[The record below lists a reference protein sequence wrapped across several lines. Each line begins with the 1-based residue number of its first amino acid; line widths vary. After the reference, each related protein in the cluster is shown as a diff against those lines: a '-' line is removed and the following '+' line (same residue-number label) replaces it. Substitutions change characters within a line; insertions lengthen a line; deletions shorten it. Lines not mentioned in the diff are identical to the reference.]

1 MKTLVIAA
9 IVFALSLP
17 FGIRKQTQFR
27 KERIR
32 QLAERIGISNLFD
45 QSKATAFN
53 QVVRRLTYIV
63 ADIHGRADR
72 FHEILD
78 NIHFSDSDQLYI
90 LGDVIDRNPDGLI
103 ILCEIMSAD
112 NMHMLLGN
120 HEYMMINAI
129 DDPGYQINQWF
140 TNLDLWYLNGGAVTE
155 MAYNELNAEKQNE
168 IIEYIKKLP
177 LNIETICN
185 GKQYLLVHGSPAS
198 KYKEGVGQYVD
209 KTEYAVWN
217 RFDPQADEFDPDIT
231 LICGH
236 TPTIH
241 LSPKKPMEV
250 FHSSNIWY
258 IDCGCAYP
266 TSEGG
271 RLACLC
277 LETGC
282 VCYSTL

>member
-1 MKTLVIAA
+1 M
-9 IVFALSLP
+9 
-17 FGIRKQTQFR
+17 
-27 KERIR
+27 
-32 QLAERIGISNLFD
+32 
-45 QSKATAFN
+45 
-53 QVVRRLTYIV
+53 VRRLTYIV

-72 FHEILD
+72 FHEVLD
-78 NIHFSDSDQLYI
+78 MVQFADEDRVYI
-90 LGDVIDRNPDGLI
+90 LGDVIDRNPDGI
-103 ILCEIMSAD
+103 KILCEIMSTD

-129 DDPGYQINQWF
+129 EDPGYQINQWF
-140 TNLDLWYLNGGAVTE
+140 TNLDLWYLNGGAITE
-155 MAYNELNAEKQNE
+155 MAYKELDAEKQNE
-168 IIEYIKKLP
+168 IISYIRQLP
-177 LNIETICN
+177 LNIEVN
-185 GKQYLLVHGSPAS
+185 GNQYLLAHGSPES
-198 KYKEGVGQYVD
+198 LYEEGFSQYID
-209 KTEYAVWN
+209 RTEYAVWN
-217 RFDPQADEFDPDIT
+217 RFDPQVDEFELDKT

-241 LSPKKPMEV
+241 LSPKVPMEI
-250 FHSSNIWY
+250 FRSRNIWY